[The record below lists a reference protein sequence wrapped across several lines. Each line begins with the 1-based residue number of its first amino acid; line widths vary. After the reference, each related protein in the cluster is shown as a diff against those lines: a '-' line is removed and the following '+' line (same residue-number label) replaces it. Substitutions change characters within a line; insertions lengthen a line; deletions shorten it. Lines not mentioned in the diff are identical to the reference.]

1 MPRNIFGL
9 VDEGGLTNPLTE
21 DLLGAEFNAL
31 DFNEVHL
38 NELHNNSGTGNIVVH
53 EQLNMTNKKI
63 TNMADPIAA
72 KDAVT
77 LSYYEDNLP
86 FSSTPYYDLMGAFGD
101 ETTPISAGV
110 QPMRM
115 YPPRDFTATFITGT
129 LSSVATGNN
138 FEVQVFKGG
147 TQIGTL
153 IFLGGSP
160 IASANITSE
169 TYFTIDLI
177 TAVCPVADATA
188 AGLKIT
194 INGNQL

>member
-1 MPRNIFGL
+1 MAPNIFGRL
-9 VDEGGLTNPLTE
+9 PAKGLTNPLEE
-21 DLLGAEFNAL
+21 DLEGA
-31 DFNEVHL
+31 DFNIYDI
-38 NELHNNSGTGNIVVH
+38 NELHINELHDQDGVGKIAVH
-53 EQLNMTNKKI
+53 EDFNMLNNRV
-63 TNMADPIAA
+63 TNMSDPVSS

-77 LSYYEDNLP
+77 LSYYNANLP
-86 FSSTPYYDLMGAFGD
+86 SSSTPYYDLMGAFGD

-115 YPPRDFTATFITGT
+115 YPPREFTATFITGT
-129 LSSVATGNN
+129 LSVSATSNN

-153 IFLGGSP
+153 NFLSGAP
-160 IASANITSE
+160 IATGSITTA
-169 TYFTIDLI
+169 TYITTDLI

-194 INGNQL
+194 INGNQI